1 MSAVLAGETPA
12 ASLTAQAFEAPEGL
26 WDRAL
31 ALEGCAV
38 RLDRAFRASSVG
50 RVAPPWLQQHLAMAT
65 ATAVA
70 RGLHVPG
77 QLHEIA
83 RAAAHIGVRILVLK
97 GAARLLAGD
106 AVPGERSLGDI
117 DVLAASADA
126 ERLHRLLRERYGY
139 RAMAASPEHHLATL
153 LRADALPVEIHVQ
166 TGPERSPLDREI
178 WDDTRTVNGVDI
190 PSPTTA
196 MLHWLEHGALVH
208 WAVRY
213 RLRDLV
219 DVAWSWNTNVDRDRV
234 VTYVHRHR
242 QRLALETL
250 LSASHRFA
258 PAVPALRRHAWRAV
272 RRVAHTRHIVAAMVR
287 APALAKS
294 LCIAA
299 GVLAE
304 ASPRALVRPAK
315 LALFGVRPPRL
326 DYVTQE

>member
-1 MSAVLAGETPA
+1 M
-12 ASLTAQAFEAPEGL
+12 
-26 WDRAL
+26 
-31 ALEGCAV
+31 
-38 RLDRAFRASSVG
+38 
-50 RVAPPWLQQHLAMAT
+50 
-65 ATAVA
+65 
-70 RGLHVPG
+70 
-77 QLHEIA
+77 
-83 RAAAHIGVRILVLK
+83 
-97 GAARLLAGD
+97 
-106 AVPGERSLGDI
+106 PGERSIGDI
-117 DVLAASADA
+117 DVLAAASDA
-126 ERLHRLLRERYGY
+126 QRLHQLLRDRFGY

-153 LRADALPVEIHVQ
+153 LRQDSLPVEIHVQ
-166 TGPERSPLDREI
+166 TGPERSPLDEEI
-178 WDDTRTVNGVDI
+178 WRDTRTAEGAEI

-219 DVAWSWNTNVDRDRV
+219 DVASAWNASVDRDRV
-234 VTYVHRHR
+234 VAYVRRHR
-242 QRLALETL
+242 QRHALETL

-258 PAVPALRRHAWRAV
+258 PAVPVLRRRAWRAV

-287 APALAKS
+287 APALAQS